1 MQIKDCFFL
10 GKIVKKYSFKGEVLV
25 KLDTDNPE
33 QFINLESV
41 FISLRNNL
49 IPFFV
54 EDCRLHKSQLLRIKF
69 EDVDTEEDAD
79 AILKSDL
86 YLPMSFLP
94 ELDDDQFYFHEIKGF
109 TVVDANFG
117 EVGVIVNVN
126 SAGAQDIFEIDHN
139 GTEVLIPVADDF
151 ITKIDKVNK
160 KILVNTPV
168 GLIDLYLEN

>member
-1 MQIKDCFFL
+1 MQLKDCFFL
-10 GKIVKKYSFKGEVLV
+10 GKIVKKYSFKGEVLI

-54 EDCRLHKSQLLRIKF
+54 DSCKLHKSQLLRIKF

-86 YLPMSFLP
+86 YLPLNFLP
-94 ELDDDQFYFHEIKGF
+94 ELENDQFYFHEIMGF
-109 TVVDANFG
+109 TVLDENFG
-117 EVGVIVNVN
+117 EVGVITNIN
-126 SAGAQDIFEIDHN
+126 STGAQDLFEIDHK
-139 GTEVLIPVADDF
+139 GTQVLIPVEDDF
-151 ITKIDKVNK
+151 IVKIDKSNQQ
-160 KILVNTPV
+160 IIVNTPE
-168 GLIDLYLEN
+168 GLIDLYLEE